1 MLQSV
6 KVSLESLKH
15 LQGIC
20 KNTTFAVANSKERR
34 CKDIEKNELTK
45 AAVKNGYAIRK
56 NGNAVSENG
65 NAVSQNGNAVLEN
78 GNAIFKP
85 QKDSHPNNHL
95 TN

>member
-1 MLQSV
+1 MKSQEIVLQSV

-15 LQGIC
+15 LQGIY
-20 KNTTFAVANSKERR
+20 KTTTFAVANSKERR

-65 NAVSQNGNAVLEN
+65 NAVLEN